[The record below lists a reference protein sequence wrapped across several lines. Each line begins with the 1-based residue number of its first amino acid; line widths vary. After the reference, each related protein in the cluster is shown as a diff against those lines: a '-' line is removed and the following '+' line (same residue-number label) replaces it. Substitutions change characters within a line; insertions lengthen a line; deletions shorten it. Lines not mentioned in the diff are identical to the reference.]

1 MTKTKFFMAL
11 TAILLLVSCTQD
23 KNNDLLYSS
32 DQPNRTVNFTREI
45 TQEEAL
51 ENIHLFAESI
61 QNPNFNRFYQGTLLN
76 VQGVDG
82 RIALPFMRDLEM
94 DVDASELNNTLL
106 YIFNFEGGCV
116 VASADRLLDE
126 TVYAFLDGVNLTPS
140 DLQHRD
146 PITVDGFVDGPDGE
160 LEPVITSVIPIGEVP
175 YSSVCLIMYSVAL
188 TYNIPEPV
196 GFLRGDWID
205 STYASLDNRPFRPDT
220 PCSVTPRY
228 HQEYPFN
235 KYYSTCSSMP
245 SDSDCRGHYFAG
257 CGPVAMLITI
267 IYNNY
272 SSQLYGYPI
281 NRDSMINYQ
290 SSLYNQDLLA
300 KMAHKL
306 AIRGGAVYT
315 NHGTFMPRPSLRNV
329 MRHIEGYE
337 NFDFVRFNTDD
348 IIDMISN
355 GKPVIA
361 DGYNDDHEGHYYII
375 EAIQMQYQE
384 RLTFVENQ
392 IVNSGTCACRA
403 VISCNL
409 GWRNRKNQHY
419 VIPYSSYSDVI
430 ESRTWEFY
438 RRAHCATY

>member
-61 QNPNFNRFYQGTLLN
+61 QNPNFDRFYQGTLLN

-82 RIALPFMRDLEM
+82 RLALPFMRDLEM
-94 DVDASELNNTLL
+94 DVDAGELNNTLL
-106 YIFNFEGGCV
+106 YLFNFEGGCV

-188 TYNIPEPV
+188 TYNLPEPV
-196 GFLRGDWID
+196 GFRRGDWID
-205 STYASLDNRPFRPDT
+205 STTVSIEGST
-220 PCSVTPRY
+220 PKY
-228 HQEYPFN
+228 HQRYPFN
-235 KYYSTCSSMP
+235 KYYDICLGILETNC
-245 SDSDCRGHYFAG
+245 HYRYYAG
-257 CGPVAMLITI
+257 CGPIAMLITI

-281 NRDSMINYQ
+281 NRDSMMNYQ

-300 KMAHKL
+300 KMTHKL
-306 AIRGGAVYT
+306 AQEGHATYAT
-315 NHGTFMPRPSLRNV
+315 TGTGMSHQNMEQA
-329 MRHIEGYE
+329 MRQITGYRH
-337 NFDFVRFNTDD
+337 FSFVDYNTDE
-348 IIDMISN
+348 IIRMISQN
-355 GKPVIA
+355 KPVIA
-361 DGYNDDHEGHYYII
+361 QGYTIEDKGHYYII
-375 EAIQMQYQE
+375 EGIQMQYQE
-384 RLTFVENQ
+384 RL
-392 IVNSGTCACRA
+392 IVAGDQEVCTGFCDSRAILTCNMGHGKGKEHH
-403 VISCNL
+403 VMPTHEIEHLIGNNL
-409 GWRNRKNQHY
+409 
-419 VIPYSSYSDVI
+419 IPYRFNRLIS
-430 ESRTWEFY
+430 
-438 RRAHCATY
+438 TY